1 MSKIKLALQQL
12 FGKYFSEIK
21 HHFDLVHTGKE
32 DLVIVLWVWGGGA
45 YLLSFF
51 VNKLVLFINLLFLK
65 WVISMLVIAYFVW
78 HIFIIRRC
86 SPKKPPLSP
95 EEKEKLK
102 KDRFKR
108 FFRKLFLREPFTKWD
123 PAVVG
128 IAINLYIIV
137 HFLEYLLR

>member
-1 MSKIKLALQQL
+1 MSKIKLTIKQ
-12 FGKYFSEIK
+12 FCKNHFSKIK
-21 HHFDLVHTGKE
+21 HHFDLVQSGKE

-51 VNKLVLFINLLFLK
+51 INKFVLFINLSFIE
-65 WVISMLVIAYFVW
+65 WIISILVIAYFVW

-86 SPKKPPLSP
+86 SPKKPPLSK

-102 KDRFKR
+102 KDRSKR
-108 FFRKLFLREPFTKWD
+108 FLRKLFLKEPLTKWN
-123 PAVVG
+123 PAIVA
-128 IAINLYIIV
+128 IAINLYIII